1 MRRLVYLFLVI
12 IIIGVASCG
21 GNLTPE
27 EMASLAAKGYYE
39 HLAAGEYD
47 EYLQGVAG
55 CDSAPE
61 DYVAQL
67 RLGAQRYVQR
77 CHQLHHGISEVR
89 VSSVKPD
96 STLSCT
102 QVFLLLLF
110 ADSTREEICVP
121 MVEQNGKWR
130 MR

>member
-12 IIIGVASCG
+12 IIIGVASCE
-21 GNLTPE
+21 NPTPE

-47 EYLQGVAG
+47 AYLQGVAG
-55 CDSAPE
+55 CDSAPD

>member
-47 EYLQGVAG
+47 AYLQGVAG

>member
-1 MRRLVYLFLVI
+1 MMRRLVYLFFVI
-12 IIIGVASCG
+12 IIIGVASCE
-21 GNLTPE
+21 NPTPE

-47 EYLQGVAG
+47 AYLQGVAG

-67 RLGAQRYVQR
+67 RLGAQQYVQR
-77 CHQLHHGISEVR
+77 CHQLHRGISEVR
-89 VSSVKPD
+89 VSSVKAD
-96 STLSCT
+96 STLRCT
-102 QVFLLLLF
+102 QVFLLLSF
-110 ADSTREEICVP
+110 ADSTHEEVCVP

>member
-1 MRRLVYLFLVI
+1 MMRRLVYLFFVI
-12 IIIGVASCG
+12 IIIGVASCE
-21 GNLTPE
+21 NPTPE

-47 EYLQGVAG
+47 AYLQGVAG

-67 RLGAQRYVQR
+67 RLGAQQYVQR
-77 CHQLHHGISEVR
+77 CRQLHRGISEVS
-89 VSSVKPD
+89 VSSVKAD
-96 STLSCT
+96 STLRCT
-102 QVFLLLLF
+102 QVFLLLSF
-110 ADSTREEICVP
+110 ADSTHEEVCVP

>member
-47 EYLQGVAG
+47 AYLQGVVG

-67 RLGAQRYVQR
+67 RLGAQQYVQR
-77 CHQLHHGISEVR
+77 CRQLHRGISEVS
-89 VSSVKPD
+89 VSSVKAD
-96 STLSCT
+96 STLRCT
-102 QVFLLLLF
+102 QVFLLLSF
-110 ADSTREEICVP
+110 ADSTHEEVCVP